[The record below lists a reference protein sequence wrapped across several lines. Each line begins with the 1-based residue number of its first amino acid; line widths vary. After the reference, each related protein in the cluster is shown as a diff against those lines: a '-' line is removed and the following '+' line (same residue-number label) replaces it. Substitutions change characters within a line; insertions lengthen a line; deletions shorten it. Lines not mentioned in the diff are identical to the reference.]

1 MPIDIEFPFLDMI
14 DSGEIPLVDR
24 RQLHYLTRGV
34 YQAAERLKANIR
46 QMVEVSVYWCG
57 ARPVVV
63 LHAPVNRPDL
73 TKLETWFGFDVRPA
87 SPTEISALCGT
98 HIYGS
103 PPAGQS
109 YQMPIFIDDDLT
121 HPPFVWAAAGDPAV
135 WVALTPENLVRV
147 TGGYVVDIKRPN
159 YLQMLERHVPK
170 GVIGRS
176 PGQEESPSW
185 E

>member
-14 DSGEIPLVDR
+14 ASGQIPLVDR

-34 YQAAERLKANIR
+34 HQAAERLKANIQ

-63 LHAPVNRPDL
+63 LHTPLNRPDL
-73 TKLETWFGFDVRPA
+73 NKLEAWFGFDVRPA

-109 YQMPIFIDDDLT
+109 YQMPIFIDDDLMRC
-121 HPPFVWAAAGDPAV
+121 PFVWAAAGDPAV
-135 WVALTPENLVRV
+135 WVAITPENLVRV

-159 YLQMLERHVPK
+159 YTQMIEQSRQREAQPTT
-170 GVIGRS
+170 
-176 PGQEESPSW
+176 
-185 E
+185 

>member
-1 MPIDIEFPFLDMI
+1 MPIDIDFPFLDMI
-14 DSGEIPLVDR
+14 TSGDIPVADR

-34 YQAAERLKANIR
+34 HQAAVKLKADIS
-46 QMVEVSVYWCG
+46 QMVEVSIYWCG

-63 LHAPVNRPDL
+63 LHTPLNRPDL
-73 TKLETWFGFDVRPA
+73 TKLERWFGYDVRPA
-87 SPTEISALCGT
+87 SPTEVSALCGT

-121 HPPFVWAAAGDPAV
+121 RQPVVWAPAGDPAV
-135 WVALTPENLVRV
+135 WVALTPENLIRV

-159 YLQMLERHVPK
+159 YVQMVERSRERQSLETT
-170 GVIGRS
+170 
-176 PGQEESPSW
+176 
-185 E
+185 

>member
-34 YQAAERLKANIR
+34 HQAAAKLKANIR

-63 LHAPVNRPDL
+63 LHTPLNRPDL
-73 TKLETWFGFDVRPA
+73 TKLEQWFGFDVRPA

-109 YQMPIFIDDDLT
+109 YQMPIFIDDDLV
-121 HPPFVWAAAGDPAV
+121 HQPFVWAAAGDPAV
-135 WVALTPENLVRV
+135 WVAITPLNLVRV

-159 YLQMLERHVPK
+159 YVQMIEPEPASE
-170 GVIGRS
+170 GVSDYR
-176 PGQEESPSW
+176 
-185 E
+185 

>member
-14 DSGEIPLVDR
+14 NSGDIPLVDR

-34 YQAAERLKANIR
+34 HQAAERLKADIR

-63 LHAPVNRPDL
+63 LHTPVNRPDL
-73 TKLETWFGFDVRPA
+73 TKLEKWFGFDVRPA

-98 HIYGS
+98 HIYDS

-121 HPPFVWAAAGDPAV
+121 RQPFVWAAAGDPAV
-135 WVALTPENLVRV
+135 WVAMTPQNLVRV

-159 YLQMLERHVPK
+159 YLQMMEKRTRTSDDDSIDPA
-170 GVIGRS
+170 
-176 PGQEESPSW
+176 
-185 E
+185 

>member
-1 MPIDIEFPFLDMI
+1 MPINIEFPFLDMI
-14 DSGEIPLVDR
+14 ASGDIPLVDR

-34 YQAAERLKANIR
+34 HQAAAKLKAHIQ

-63 LHAPVNRPDL
+63 LHTPLNRPDL
-73 TKLETWFGFDVRPA
+73 TKLEKWFGFDVRPA
-87 SPTEISALCGT
+87 SPTEVSALCGT

-121 HPPFVWAAAGDPAV
+121 HQPFVWAAAGDPAV
-135 WVALTPENLVRV
+135 WVAITPVNLVRV

-159 YLQMLERHVPK
+159 YLQMVDQPPVDVPE
-170 GVIGRS
+170 VR
-176 PGQEESPSW
+176 
-185 E
+185 